1 MIYCECRVVQ
11 VVIQIRH
18 EQRTNA
24 KPRQKTKKQKQ
35 KRIYTPFNLAYVLVI
50 PIDKCMQYHI
60 RYTGRPSGAW

>member
-18 EQRTNA
+18 EQRTNV
-24 KPRQKTKKQKQ
+24 KYKKQKQ

-50 PIDKCMQYHI
+50 LIDKCMQYHI